1 MTRTQTVTVTTTRTS
16 NQVPRRNLD
25 QRTIQHASNK
35 TRSKVSNHNDKLM
48 SSRYAVQQEG
58 ENVTKGTRSVAQAT
72 ARQHDTR
79 ARRKSSDGSS
89 SNPTGSSFSDDESSR
104 GIHSAKPA
112 KQDGALDSTRT
123 RSVGSDVSHDSVLE
137 RIIRAI
143 PGCFP
148 KSPRRR
154 QTPRITISKSSTG
167 FEASRRKRQ
176 ATKKRV
182 LTGQSQTLNN
192 TTTSNSSQS
201 SLSNGI
207 RKASSGQNARLSPR
221 SLRRARLMVLDKRSR
236 SSSDISI
243 QLEYDRRGSKLL
255 PRQHYC
261 EPNISGH
268 NSVPNHR
275 RSIAETSKKHSS
287 GSPNPDSPGGNDG
300 STPLAHGQ
308 PKRSCEPRSR
318 VVNMRVADM
327 LCLATEESYN
337 IEIVPTSILRKLPLD
352 EATRAQI
359 AAIITQKCG
368 STLVGIGPWA
378 EFVSQGED
386 SIWNNWCCLSRSL
399 PVDGDEPL
407 LGLLDRQPSHVQR
420 VQQNLLGEVV
430 LVPLTNAQAELLRH
444 ALRGPNSEVERKNE

>member
-1 MTRTQTVTVTTTRTS
+1 MTVTTIRTS

-89 SNPTGSSFSDDESSR
+89 SNPTGSSFSDGESSR
-104 GIHSAKPA
+104 YIHSAKPA
-112 KQDGALDSTRT
+112 KQDGALNSTRT
-123 RSVGSDVSHDSVLE
+123 QSVGSDVSRDSVLE

-143 PGCFP
+143 PGSFP

-192 TTTSNSSQS
+192 TTTSNPSQS
-201 SLSNGI
+201 NLSNGI
-207 RKASSGQNARLSPR
+207 RKASSGQIARLSPK
-221 SLRRARLMVLDKRSR
+221 SLRRARLMVLDKKRSR

-243 QLEYDRRGSKLL
+243 QLEHDRRGSKLL

-268 NSVPNHR
+268 NGVPYHR
-275 RSIAETSKKHSS
+275 RSIAETSKRHSS
-287 GSPNPDSPGGNDG
+287 GSPNPDSPGGNNS
-300 STPLAHGQ
+300 STPLAHDQ
-308 PKRSCEPRSR
+308 PKKSCEPRSR

-352 EATRAQI
+352 EAIRAQI

-386 SIWNNWCCLSRSL
+386 SIWNNWCYLSRSL
-399 PVDGDEPL
+399 PVDRDEPL
-407 LGLLDRQPSHVQR
+407 LGLLDRQPSEAQR
-420 VQQNLLGEVV
+420 IQQDLLGEVV